1 MMTLKVTP
9 ARTHTI
15 ESNFGLTSDSS
26 TSDQSDEEQN
36 SIIVCDQLTID
47 IAAEQRQ
54 ANTQVGSCVETL
66 PWDLQASGY

>member
-26 TSDQSDEEQN
+26 GSASDQSDEEQN
-36 SIIVCDQLTID
+36 SMIVCDQLTID

-54 ANTQVGSCVETL
+54 ANT
-66 PWDLQASGY
+66 